1 MTVSSATAGSQ
12 WFLNGVANI
21 QQELT
26 TTERQLSSGY
36 QIQDASDSPAQTPAL
51 VQLGSQLATVQ
62 NYQTNLTRVQAEANG
77 ADQAIGSAIS
87 LLENAQTL
95 GAEGADSTATAATR
109 QTLAG
114 QIQSIQQ
121 QVVGLANTN
130 VAGRYIF
137 GGSADQSPPYQ
148 VDTAS
153 ASGVDSLTTSNGSEQ
168 VVNPGGQLVYQP
180 LTAQQ
185 IFAPVDATGAATAGN
200 TFVALQSL
208 ETALTNNDQAG
219 ITSALTS
226 LQSASTYVNQ
236 QQAYYGTAEKNL
248 TSEQNSAANQTTAL
262 QAQISGIRDANVAQA
277 ASDLTEEQTAQT
289 AAYSAEAEISTKSLF
304 SYLG

>member
-185 IFAPVDATGAATAGN
+185 IFAPLDVTGAATAGN

-248 TSEQNSAANQTTAL
+248 TSEQNIAANQTTAL

>member
-1 MTVSSATAGSQ
+1 MTVSAATAGSQ

-62 NYQTNLTRVQAEANG
+62 NYQTNLTRVQAEASG

-87 LLENAQTL
+87 LIENAQTL

-114 QIQSIQQ
+114 QIQGIQQ

-137 GGSADQSPPYQ
+137 GGSVDQSPPYQ

-168 VVNPGGQLVYQP
+168 VVNPAGQLVYQP

-185 IFAPVDATGAATAGN
+185 IFAPVDSTGAAATGN

-219 ITSALTS
+219 IASALTS
-226 LQSASTYVNQ
+226 LRSASVYVNQ
-236 QQAYYGTAEKNL
+236 QQAYYGTAEKGL
-248 TSEQNSAANQTTAL
+248 TSEQNNAANQTTAL
-262 QAQISGIRDANVAQA
+262 QVQISGIRDTNVAQA
-277 ASDLTEEQTAQT
+277 ASNLTEEQTAQT

>member
-185 IFAPVDATGAATAGN
+185 IFAPLDVTGAATAGN